1 VYLDSMDDLL
11 SHASRVVVDASG
23 KGGAGV
29 VPYLPLGDVPMH
41 RPADAAPPSPP
52 PPPPPVPQLGA
63 KR

>member
-29 VPYLPLGDVPMH
+29 VPYLPPGDLPMH

-52 PPPPPVPQLGA
+52 PLPPLPQLGA